1 MPRLLADLEGPLE
14 AELDQVASEVGSRYA
29 TSSSRTAAPWRSV
42 ASLTAGGLVAS
53 AMPLCDTCAV
63 RPPSMTSSAPL

>member
-1 MPRLLADLEGPLE
+1 MRC
-14 AELDQVASEVGSRYA
+14 ASEVGSGYA
-29 TSSSRTAAPWRSV
+29 ASSVDHDGDGGPGVVDGRE
-42 ASLTAGGLVAS
+42 LHDGGLVAS